1 MEKMDEKIKKS
12 KLAAVRKA
20 IKNLEKLTKKE
31 NLVQIYGEADKIKYD
46 CLPTGFLTLDA
57 ACTGNGVPRSRIIEL
72 FGGES
77 SGKSLICQKIIASTQ
92 KIGGVCAYVDMEC
105 TFDPD
110 FAKKLGVNV
119 DELIISQPGHLQ
131 EAFTVIDAL
140 VEAGVDVIALD
151 SIAALVPKEELE
163 AEVGKQTVGLVARYM
178 SQFLRRMTK
187 KIADSKS
194 VLLLVNQ
201 TRQAIGIVYGDPTT
215 TPGGKATAFYS
226 SLRLKVSRPSNGYIK
241 QKTFNGEEEIIG
253 TTVRVKV
260 VKNKTA
266 APYKTAEF
274 KVYFDGRE
282 TDTADEIA
290 DIALSR
296 SLIPRYNAKGELV
309 ANGRIYKWP
318 DEPDFL
324 AKKKDDIAEELRK
337 FPKVKEALEKII
349 REGTYAEHTY
359 TYGEEIEADDFDAI
373 MSDDEIAEAEAQN
386 NAGLSEAEG
395 DESGLDWSADD

>member
-1 MEKMDEKIKKS
+1 M
-12 KLAAVRKA
+12 
-20 IKNLEKLTKKE
+20 
-31 NLVQIYGEADKIKYD
+31 
-46 CLPTGFLTLDA
+46 
-57 ACTGNGVPRSRIIEL
+57 
-72 FGGES
+72 
-77 SGKSLICQKIIASTQ
+77 
-92 KIGGVCAYVDMEC
+92 
-105 TFDPD
+105 
-110 FAKKLGVNV
+110 
-119 DELIISQPGHLQ
+119 
-131 EAFTVIDAL
+131 
-140 VEAGVDVIALD
+140 
-151 SIAALVPKEELE
+151 
-163 AEVGKQTVGLVARYM
+163 
-178 SQFLRRMTK
+178 
-187 KIADSKS
+187 
-194 VLLLVNQ
+194 
-201 TRQAIGIVYGDPTT
+201 
-215 TPGGKATAFYS
+215 KATAFYS
-226 SLRLKVSRPSNGYIK
+226 SLRLKVSRPSGGYIK

-349 REGTYAEHTY
+349 REGSYAEHTY

-395 DESGLDWSADD
+395 DENGLDWNADD